1 MSLRKSPTLTPA
13 RLEANRRSSR
23 KSTGPRTARGKS
35 QSRMNSLR
43 TGQRSRFM
51 HDLYLTLFYAPPY
64 SVDRVAR
71 AILTPEQAAHP
82 LFAETVAMF
91 REAEIA
97 VVLEQR
103 EILARVE
110 SHKSLEDGVS
120 GRRPAGAECAP
131 SVGSRGRHGNP
142 YGPQKEVFLK
152 MRAKS
157 ECY

>member
-43 TGQRSRFM
+43 TGFRSRFL
-51 HDLYLTLFYAPPY
+51 HDLCLTLFYAPPY
-64 SVDRVAR
+64 AVDRVAR
-71 AILTPEQAAHP
+71 AVLTPEQAAHP
-82 LFAETVAMF
+82 LFAETVDMF

-97 VVLEQR
+97 VVLQQR
-103 EILARVE
+103 EILGLSPTNLRRMVGPKAPPRPGGPVVE
-110 SHKSLEDGVS
+110 
-120 GRRPAGAECAP
+120 AEGNFAC
-131 SVGSRGRHGNP
+131 GS
-142 YGPQKEVFLK
+142 GPQKKDVK
-152 MRAKS
+152 KRRAKP